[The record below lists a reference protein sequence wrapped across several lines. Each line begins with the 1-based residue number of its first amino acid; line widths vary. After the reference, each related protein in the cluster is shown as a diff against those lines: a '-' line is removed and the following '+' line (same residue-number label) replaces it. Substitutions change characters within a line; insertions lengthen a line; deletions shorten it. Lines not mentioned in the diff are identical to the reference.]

1 MTYLRRVLPAALIAV
16 LALGTSVQAARLGQS
31 TNQPTVSISNNSGGN
46 IAAFALDVA
55 DHRSAG
61 TLVKFNGRCDS
72 ACTLYLGLPSRQTCI
87 NQGAFFRFHSPHSA
101 SARSVQIAHAYMM
114 RKYPG
119 WVRSWI
125 NRNNGL
131 TSSLITMNYS
141 YASKF
146 IRTCDSVASR

>member
-1 MTYLRRVLPAALIAV
+1 MFLQRMVSAALAAV
-16 LALGTSVQAARLGQS
+16 LALSVSAHAETNGQS
-31 TNQPTVSISNNSGGN
+31 FDRPTVSISNNSGGN
-46 IAAFALDVA
+46 VAEFALDVA
-55 DHRSAG
+55 DYRVAG

-87 NQGAFFRFHSPHSA
+87 NRGAFFRFHSPHSV
-101 SARSVQIAHAYMM
+101 SARSAQIAEAYMM
-114 RKYPG
+114 GKYPG

-131 TSSLITMNYS
+131 SRTLITMDYS

-146 IRTCDSVASR
+146 IQTCDAVASR